1 MKLKDDKKKK
11 ILKTL
16 TVFLLLIMKKT
27 PKSVLRGDRWKRISP
42 LGRELTTK
50 VKKGTYFYCKK
61 DS

>member
-1 MKLKDDKKKK
+1 MTKKKK
-11 ILKTL
+11 KGLKTL

-27 PKSVLRGDRWKRISP
+27 PKSVLRGDRWKRISR

-50 VKKGTYFYCKK
+50 IKKGTYFYYKK